1 MPEIKVVVVDDDR
14 EDYLIV
20 SDYLKNVERGK
31 FATEWI
37 SNYES
42 AVQVVKKQEADVYLV
57 DYSLGAKSGI
67 DLMDEVEVTNLLKP
81 IILIT
86 GYSDREIDLS
96 AMEHGAAD
104 FLHKQNL
111 TAELLERSIRYSIKQ
126 AQDKALLKEASCL
139 AFEKK
144 AAELASDY
152 KSRYVAEI
160 CHEIRNPLGVIMGFT
175 DLAGDTET
183 SESDRKFYLSKIQ
196 SSCEYILEL
205 LSDSLDIAKIE
216 SGHIQVSLESLPLND
231 VVQDTIELMQETAR
245 QKKLDLKWHVDN
257 GVPRLVS
264 SDRRRLKQILLN
276 LLSNAIK
283 YTTAGAVQL
292 DCRLQR
298 DLEGRSEV
306 VFDVTD
312 SGMGINP
319 QEAEQLFKSFRR
331 SEEVIR
337 RKISGTGLGL
347 NLSRRLAQ
355 ALGGDL
361 KLIFSQPGQG
371 STFSLRLPL
380 PL

>member
-1 MPEIKVVVVDDDR
+1 VPEIKVVVVDDDR

-20 SDYLKNVERGK
+20 SDYLKKIDRGK
-31 FATEWI
+31 FTTEWI
-37 SNYES
+37 SNYET

-67 DLMDEVEVTNLLKP
+67 DLIDEVDVKSLLKP

-86 GYSDREIDLS
+86 GHSDRAIDLS

-104 FLHKQNL
+104 FLHKQKL

-139 AFEKK
+139 AVEKK
-144 AAELASDY
+144 AAELASES

-183 SESDRKFYLSKIQ
+183 SESDRKLYLSKIQ
-196 SSCEYILEL
+196 KSCEYLLEL
-205 LSDSLDIAKIE
+205 LSDSLDIAKVE
-216 SGHIQVSLESLPLND
+216 SGHIQVSLETLPLND

-245 QKKLDLKWHVDN
+245 QKKLVLKWHVDN
-257 GVPRLVS
+257 GVPRLFS

-283 YTTAGAVQL
+283 YTTAGSVQL
-292 DCRLQR
+292 DCRLER

-312 SGMGINP
+312 SGIGINS
-319 QEAEQLFKSFRR
+319 QEVEQLFKSFQRT
-331 SEEVIR
+331 EEVIR

-361 KLIFSQPGQG
+361 KLMFSQPGQG

-380 PL
+380 PS